1 MHVEGPL
8 NGELVEAE
16 RGGHATIF
24 QTKHNNRQVAVKT
37 IRITMNRD
45 FDKCHSVRTSVSMR
59 LEIFLTMGTVGNLSG
74 GCRVG
79 TSPAP
84 KHSTVARCGFGR
96 TSAFDDI
103 WVDG

>member
-8 NGELVEAE
+8 TGELVEAE

-37 IRITMNRD
+37 IRITMNCD
-45 FDKCHSVRTSVSMR
+45 FHKCHSVSTSVSMR
-59 LEIFLTMGTVGNLSG
+59 LESFLTMGTVGILSR
-74 GCRVG
+74 GCRVE
-79 TSPAP
+79 TSPALE
-84 KHSTVARCGFGR
+84 HLAVAWCGFGT

-103 WVDG
+103 